1 MVSVTYDNHDPY
13 ITRKTNNYTIYIVS
27 KGSVDNAISRLE
39 WCDRYTTCDMKILMS
54 RSIKPACHLWD
65 IPWVIQQGILSCM
78 CKKTGEMYRLHCNQ
92 RHHNSTVYINVS
104 AVKYKLKL

>member
-39 WCDRYTTCDMKILMS
+39 WCDRYTTCDMKILIS
-54 RSIKPACHLWD
+54 RYIKPTCHYETYHELYNKVYLAACVRRLVKCID
-65 IPWVIQQGILSCM
+65 YIVTKDTIIL
-78 CKKTGEMYRLHCNQ
+78 Q
-92 RHHNSTVYINVS
+92 FI
-104 AVKYKLKL
+104 